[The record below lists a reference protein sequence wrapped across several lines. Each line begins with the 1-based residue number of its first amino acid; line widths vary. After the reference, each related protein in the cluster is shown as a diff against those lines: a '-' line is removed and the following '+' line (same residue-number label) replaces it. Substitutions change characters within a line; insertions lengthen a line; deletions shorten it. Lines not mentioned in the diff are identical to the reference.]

1 MSTDE
6 TCWIVRTECGEGKE
20 MGGCQGSV
28 GANIPEPQEQPGLLT
43 TFLSSI
49 RVVQSLLGSTFLICE
64 MGLTFSTTAKG

>member
-1 MSTDE
+1 
-6 TCWIVRTECGEGKE
+6 
-20 MGGCQGSV
+20 MGGGQGSV

-49 RVVQSLLGSTFLICE
+49 RVVQSLLGFTFLICE